1 MTGSAAGRYA
11 ELAAAV
17 RAYKADLIHRD
28 QIQRIIESASLS
40 ETISQL
46 ARGQLTL
53 ADNNDVAPV
62 EAFLTQRVISMG
74 TNLSAYALLAPH
86 DSRNLIRLISQR
98 YEFDC
103 IKQLLKFT
111 IEQMEPEAALRD
123 ISPAGRFNA
132 DRCKELIEARNPNRV
147 IDALAD
153 NDLRQITSSKLSEK
167 NARAAVAA
175 VDQYYY
181 GKLWTASKL
190 SDLLDAQSARSL
202 IGELIDHLNVLLAL
216 RAKVVGLDSRTTSEM
231 LIPVNYA
238 LGKAFSE
245 LAAASSFANALRV
258 MDKTQY
264 STAFRNLPA
273 SETVIAD
280 VERDLSVSH
289 ARSCLNAFAGSPFNV
304 GLALGLLFLK
314 HYELHDL
321 LTVINGKANNVA
333 SDRITESLIL

>member
-1 MTGSAAGRYA
+1 MAESAGRYA
-11 ELAAAV
+11 ELAGAV
-17 RAYKADLIHRD
+17 RAFKAELMRRD
-28 QIQRIIESASLS
+28 HIERIIESASLS

-46 ARGQLTL
+46 TRGQLTL
-53 ADNNDVAPV
+53 SDNSDIAPI
-62 EAFLTQRVISMG
+62 EAFLTQSVISMG
-74 TNLSAYALLAPH
+74 TSLSAYALLARH
-86 DSRNLIRLISQR
+86 DSRNLIRLLSRR

-111 IEQMEPEAALRD
+111 IEQMEPEVALRD
-123 ISPAGRFNA
+123 ISPAGRFTA
-132 DRCKELIEARNPNRV
+132 DKCKELIEARNPNRV
-147 IDALAD
+147 IDAVAD
-153 NDLRQITSSKLSEK
+153 DDLKQITSSKLSEK
-167 NARAAVAA
+167 NARATVAA

-181 GKLWTASKL
+181 EKLWAASKL
-190 SDLLDAQSARSL
+190 PDLFDSQSARSL

-231 LIPVNYA
+231 MIPVNYA

-245 LAAASSFANALRV
+245 LATASSFTNALRV

-264 STAFRNLPA
+264 STALRNLPT
-273 SETVIAD
+273 SDTVIVD
-280 VERDLSVSH
+280 IERALCVSH
-289 ARSCLNAFAGSPFNV
+289 AKNCLNAFAGSPFNV

-333 SDRITESLIL
+333 SDRIIESLIL